1 MELRK
6 ICFNIDLQYNI
17 LCLDS
22 IMNLASS
29 YVFMFLY
36 SWHDQLVV
44 YPETNKEERKR
55 LNRLNRNRQYG
66 VTPPV
71 SFFPSFCCVC
81 GFALINMQVFLD
93 WASEVVWLM

>member
-1 MELRK
+1 
-6 ICFNIDLQYNI
+6 
-17 LCLDS
+17 
-22 IMNLASS
+22 MNLASS

-71 SFFPSFCCVC
+71 SFFSFLLLCMWFCIDKYAVLFWI
-81 GFALINMQVFLD
+81 GQD
-93 WASEVVWLM
+93 EVVWLM